1 MPKSWIFNVANYV
14 FNAFRENIILTE
26 ISEFTVSMIA
36 ILKWH
41 KVNATYSKTC
51 LKRPLKE
58 DKKGFQDR

>member
-1 MPKSWIFNVANYV
+1 MF
-14 FNAFRENIILTE
+14 FNAFCENIILTE

-41 KVNATYSKTC
+41 KVNATDSKTC